1 MMSYVQRERAY
12 IPGKNFE
19 ALKGFKAEEYR
30 SLNRIGINLTE
41 GGVRQMMQ
49 GQRVAMDRAMGN
61 DPQFAQDAYAIQPL
75 VTTASVGTPVQFL
88 QNWLPGFVFIVTAAR
103 KIDDITGIMITGSWE
118 DEQIVQGVL
127 ERTGAG
133 QIYGDY
139 TNVPLSSWNTNFNYR
154 TVVRFEEGMKVGILE
169 SARAARMLVDDA
181 GMKREAAAL
190 NLEINRNAVGFFG
203 FNSGNNLTY
212 GYLNDPGLG
221 SYTTV
226 PVGASTSTLWSTK
239 TFLEIAH
246 DIRLAIQTLRTQ
258 SQDTID
264 PEKVDL
270 TLAVATAAVDWL
282 STTSDLGISVRDWLR
297 QAYPRCRV
305 VSAPQL
311 NAANGGANV
320 FYLHADQINDMSTDG
335 GRVFIQPVP
344 TKFQVLGVQQLAKAY
359 EEDYSNATAGVMC
372 KRPYAVVRF
381 SGI

>member
-1 MMSYVQRERAY
+1 MMSHVQRERAF
-12 IPGKNFE
+12 ISGRDFRAVKNFPAE
-19 ALKGFKAEEYR
+19 QFKDLR
-30 SLNRIGINLTE
+30 RVGINLND
-41 GGVRQMMQ
+41 GGVRLMQ
-49 GQRVAMDRAMGN
+49 SGTQAAMDRAS
-61 DPQFAQDAYAIQPL
+61 FAQDAPYAIQPL
-75 VTTASVGTPVQFL
+75 VTTASLGTPVQFL

-103 KIDDITGIMITGSWE
+103 KIDDIIGMMVTGSWE

-139 TNVPLSSWNTNFNYR
+139 TNVPLASWNTNFVYR
-154 TVVRFEEGMKVGILE
+154 TVVRFEEGMKVGVLE
-169 SARAARMLVDDA
+169 AARAARMLVDDA
-181 GMKREAAAL
+181 GMKRESAAL
-190 NLEINRNAVGFFG
+190 NLEINRNAVGFYG
-203 FNSGNNLTY
+203 FNGGNNLTY

-221 SYTTV
+221 GYTTV

-239 TFLEIAH
+239 TFLEIVK

-258 SQDTID
+258 TQDTID

-270 TLAVATAAVDWL
+270 TLAVATAAVDAL
-282 STTSDLGISVRDWLR
+282 STPSDFGISVRDWLR

-311 NAANGGANV
+311 NAANSSANV
-320 FYLHADQINDMSTDG
+320 FYLHADVVNDMSTDG
-335 GRVFIQPVP
+335 GRVWIQPVP

-359 EEDYSNATAGVMC
+359 EEDYSNATAGAMC